1 MKRTLRFYITAA
13 LLCLAVGVAAY
24 LALRSVFSGSSLTT
38 EAEERIERTPAVV
51 DSIRSI
57 GQWELAS
64 VELSV
69 DVDTIRKRWIG
80 LVKDEVKRRYTGK
93 LSIGIDMTQLQDG
106 CYAVSGDTITVTL
119 PAVGLL
125 DTNFI
130 DESRTRTLIADN
142 EEFADNPQVKKAM
155 LEKAR
160 RRLAAQGA
168 DSKTIADCSQ
178 RAASEVTDR
187 FSAIGYATV
196 VVLFK

>member
-1 MKRTLRFYITAA
+1 MKHTLRFYITAA
-13 LLCLAVGVAAY
+13 LLCIAVGVAAY
-24 LALRSVFSGSSLTT
+24 LALRYVLSSSSLTT

-57 GQWELAS
+57 VQWELAS

-80 LVKDEVKRRYTGK
+80 LVKDEVKRRYTGR
-93 LSIGIDMTQLQDG
+93 LSVGIDMTQLQDS

-119 PAVGLL
+119 PAVRLL

-160 RRLAAQGA
+160 RRLAEQGA
-168 DSKTIADCSQ
+168 DRETVAECRQ
-178 RAASEVTDR
+178 RAAAEVKER
-187 FSAIGYATV
+187 FSAIGYSTV
-196 VVLFK
+196 VVVFE

>member
-1 MKRTLRFYITAA
+1 MRHTLRFYITAA
-13 LLCLAVGVAAY
+13 LLCIAVGVAAY
-24 LALRSVFSGSSLTT
+24 LALRYVFSSSSLTT
-38 EAEERIERTPAVV
+38 ETEERIERTPAVV

-80 LVKDEVKRRYTGK
+80 LVKDEVKRRYTGR
-93 LSIGIDMTQLQDG
+93 LSVGIDMTQLQDS

-119 PAVGLL
+119 PAVRLL

-168 DSKTIADCSQ
+168 DSETVAECRQ
-178 RAASEVTDR
+178 RAAAEVKER
-187 FSAIGYATV
+187 FSAIGYSTV
-196 VVLFK
+196 VVVFE

>member
-1 MKRTLRFYITAA
+1 MKHTLRFYITAA
-13 LLCLAVGVAAY
+13 LLCIAVGVAAY
-24 LALRSVFSGSSLTT
+24 LALRHVFSSSSLTT

-80 LVKDEVKRRYTGK
+80 LVKDEVKRRYTGR
-93 LSIGIDMTQLQDG
+93 LSVGIDMTQLQDS

-119 PAVGLL
+119 PAVRLL

-168 DSKTIADCSQ
+168 DSKTVAECRQ
-178 RAASEVTDR
+178 RAAAEVKER
-187 FSAIGYATV
+187 FSAIGYSTV
-196 VVLFK
+196 VVVFE

>member
-1 MKRTLRFYITAA
+1 MKRTLRFYITTA

-93 LSIGIDMTQLQDG
+93 LSIGIDMTQLQDS

-168 DSKTIADCSQ
+168 DSKTIAYCRQ

>member
-80 LVKDEVKRRYTGK
+80 LVKDEVKRRYTGR
-93 LSIGIDMTQLQDG
+93 LSVGIDMTQLQDS

-119 PAVGLL
+119 PAVRLL

-168 DSKTIADCSQ
+168 DSETVAECRQ
-178 RAASEVTDR
+178 RAAAEVKER
-187 FSAIGYATV
+187 FSAIGYSTV
-196 VVLFK
+196 VVVFE

>member
-1 MKRTLRFYITAA
+1 MKHTLRFYITAA
-13 LLCLAVGVAAY
+13 LLCIAVGVAAY
-24 LALRSVFSGSSLTT
+24 LALRYVFSSSSLTT
-38 EAEERIERTPAVV
+38 ETEERIERTPAVV

-80 LVKDEVKRRYTGK
+80 LVKDEVKRRYTGR
-93 LSIGIDMTQLQDG
+93 LSVGIDMTQLQDS

-119 PAVGLL
+119 PAVRLL

-168 DSKTIADCSQ
+168 DSETVAECRQ
-178 RAASEVTDR
+178 RAAAEVKER
-187 FSAIGYATV
+187 FSAIGYSTV
-196 VVLFK
+196 VVVFE

>member
-1 MKRTLRFYITAA
+1 MKHTLRFYITAA

-24 LALRSVFSGSSLTT
+24 IALRSVFSGSSLTT

-93 LSIGIDMTQLQDG
+93 LSIGIDMTQLHDS

-119 PAVGLL
+119 PAVRLL

-168 DSKTIADCSQ
+168 DSETVAECRQ
-178 RAASEVTDR
+178 RAAAEVKER
-187 FSAIGYATV
+187 FSAIGYSAV
-196 VVLFK
+196 VVVFE

>member
-1 MKRTLRFYITAA
+1 MKHTLRFYITAA
-13 LLCLAVGVAAY
+13 LLCIAVGVAAY
-24 LALRSVFSGSSLTT
+24 LALRYVLSSSSLTT

-80 LVKDEVKRRYTGK
+80 LVKDEVKRRYTGR
-93 LSIGIDMTQLQDG
+93 LSVGIDMTQLQDS

-119 PAVGLL
+119 PAVRLL

-168 DSKTIADCSQ
+168 DSETVAECRQ
-178 RAASEVTDR
+178 RAAAEVKER
-187 FSAIGYATV
+187 FSAIGYSTV
-196 VVLFK
+196 VVVFE

>member
-1 MKRTLRFYITAA
+1 MKHALRFYITAA
-13 LLCLAVGVAAY
+13 LLCIAVGVAAY
-24 LALRSVFSGSSLTT
+24 LALRYVLSSSSLTT

-80 LVKDEVKRRYTGK
+80 LVKDEVKRRYTGR
-93 LSIGIDMTQLQDG
+93 LSVGIDMTQLQDS

-119 PAVGLL
+119 PAVRLL

-168 DSKTIADCSQ
+168 DSETVAECRQ
-178 RAASEVTDR
+178 RAAAEVKER
-187 FSAIGYATV
+187 FSAIGYSTV
-196 VVLFK
+196 VVVFE

>member
-1 MKRTLRFYITAA
+1 MKHALRFYITAA
-13 LLCLAVGVAAY
+13 LLCIAVGVAAY
-24 LALRSVFSGSSLTT
+24 LALRYVLSSSSLTT

-80 LVKDEVKRRYTGK
+80 LVKDEVKRRYTGR
-93 LSIGIDMTQLQDG
+93 LSVGIDMTQLQDS

-119 PAVGLL
+119 PAVRLL

-160 RRLAAQGA
+160 RRLAEQGA
-168 DSKTIADCSQ
+168 DRETVAECRQ
-178 RAASEVTDR
+178 RAAAEVKER
-187 FSAIGYATV
+187 FSAIGYSTV
-196 VVLFK
+196 VVVFE

>member
-93 LSIGIDMTQLQDG
+93 LSIGIDMTQLHDS

>member
-1 MKRTLRFYITAA
+1 MKHTLRFYITAA
-13 LLCLAVGVAAY
+13 LLCIAVGVAAY
-24 LALRSVFSGSSLTT
+24 LALRYVFSYSSLTT

-80 LVKDEVKRRYTGK
+80 LVKDEVKRRYTGR
-93 LSIGIDMTQLQDG
+93 LSVGIDMTQLQDS

-119 PAVGLL
+119 PAVKLL

-168 DSKTIADCSQ
+168 DSETVAECRQ
-178 RAASEVTDR
+178 RAAAEVKER
-187 FSAIGYATV
+187 FSAIGYSTV
-196 VVLFK
+196 VVVFE